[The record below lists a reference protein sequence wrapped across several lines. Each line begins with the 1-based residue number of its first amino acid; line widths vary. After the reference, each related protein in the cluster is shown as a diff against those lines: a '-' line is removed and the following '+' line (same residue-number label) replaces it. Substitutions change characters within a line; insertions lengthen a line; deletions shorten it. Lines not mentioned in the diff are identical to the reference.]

1 MRRQRG
7 GNLTL
12 LEPQV
17 QKMTIGHNRM
27 TTLRINRHTV
37 VAAAAAGSAGRL
49 KSLLK
54 LKAVSVANPSRMNAN
69 VNVLGPREVLFAD
82 YYSSSCRRTIQ
93 LY

>member
-54 LKAVSVANPSRMNAN
+54 AVSVANPARMNAN